1 MPRGAKIGYVA
12 QEAPAGDA
20 TPFETVLAADTERA
34 NLLAESED
42 CSDIHRIGEIH
53 ERLNAIDAHAAPA
66 RAARILVGLGFDE
79 EMQHRPLDR
88 SEEHTSELQSLMRS
102 SYAVFCLKKKNDNG

>member
-1 MPRGAKIGYVA
+1 M
-12 QEAPAGDA
+12 
-20 TPFETVLAADTERA
+20 ERA

-66 RAARILVGLGFDE
+66 RAARIQVGLGFDE
-79 EMQHRPLDR
+79 ELQHRPLDSFSGGWR
-88 SEEHTSELQSLMRS
+88 MRVALAAPLFSEPDLLLLVDPSHHLVPATTRVVVSFLPPYR
-102 SYAVFCLKKKNDNG
+102 AHGVAT